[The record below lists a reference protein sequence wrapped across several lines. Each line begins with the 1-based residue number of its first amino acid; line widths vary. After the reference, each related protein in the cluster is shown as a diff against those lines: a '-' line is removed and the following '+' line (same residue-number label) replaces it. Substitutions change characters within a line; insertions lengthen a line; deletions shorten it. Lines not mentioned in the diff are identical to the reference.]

1 MGININCS
9 RCKNI
14 EDKQTFSFRRKLL
27 DILRKYLKEQNYE
40 KELKLIHWFY
50 REENDDEERVLTI
63 TEEEKTEAL
72 ELLKE
77 KELDGLFF
85 WIFLDEDDTIR
96 PYQAGRFL
104 KTYNKIKHLMDEK
117 FYNLHTIYHCYN
129 KGHDLECW

>member
-1 MGININCS
+1 MGINIHCS
-9 RCKNI
+9 CCDGI

-27 DILRKYLKEQNYE
+27 DILRKYLKEKNYE
-40 KELKLIHWFY
+40 KELKYIHWFY

-63 TEEEKTEAL
+63 TEEEKTEAI

-96 PYQAGRFL
+96 PYHARRFL
-104 KTYNKIKHLMDEK
+104 KTYHKIKHLMDET

-129 KGHDLECW
+129 KGHDLQCW